1 MGQPT
6 SQPVDKTQAP
16 PRQGLFLGIIVVSQ
30 VLLLL
35 VSTLVIVPLI
45 DPTVP
50 NLTMFVYHA
59 KDRRSYA
66 LGSCQTGEQSR
77 DAYQ

>member
-6 SQPVDKTQAP
+6 SQPVDKTQTP

-35 VSTLVIVPLI
+35 VSTLVTVPLI

-50 NLTMFVYHA
+50 NLTLFVYPA